1 VGHPVAVASAMIGV
15 GTTGRG
21 DLDVLQSQ
29 HDLMQSAV
37 AQSEQEFIQKA
48 LEDSLKTASG
58 QDEVE
63 RALLESA
70 RIASLQA
77 SAGLQGRDSHGV
89 GEDDEDMQW
98 ALQLS
103 HLSEEELQ
111 RALHESQQL
120 PTSRPATATNMTEA
134 PQVVSNDDAE
144 LQEAIRLSLQQA
156 AGGRGGHQL
165 SEDEIAAAELEAAIQ
180 ASMREL

>member
-1 VGHPVAVASAMIGV
+1 VAVASAVIGV

-37 AQSEQEFIQKA
+37 AQSKQEFIQKA

-70 RIASLQA
+70 SIASLQA
-77 SAGLQGRDSHGV
+77 SAGLQRDSHGM

-103 HLSEEELQ
+103 HLSEEEELQ

-120 PTSRPATATNMTEA
+120 PPTSRPATATNMTEA
-134 PQVVSNDDAE
+134 PQVVRNDDAE

-180 ASMREL
+180 ASMRELLL